1 MTTSTNHSL
10 TEISHWSL
18 MFSCS
23 CSHLYLMLSSAL
35 RCLRPSTCTLTLT
48 RQLTHHR
55 PHMGPVETTIRT
67 KLAQALKPEHL
78 EVMNESHMHAV
89 PAGSES
95 HFRVL
100 VVSPQFEGLSLLQRH
115 RLVNET
121 LREELSTCVHA
132 LAIQAKTPQQWS
144 SNPSLAKSPPCMGGS
159 KHDKTMAEKLK
170 AGRDW
175 LTKTYCW
182 WVFNII
188 IIKYE
193 VLSVDFF
200 AHLLHAYFSSGADRD
215 I

>member
-1 MTTSTNHSL
+1 MNRFLCVIHKQHS
-10 TEISHWSL
+10 EGESWSCL
-18 MFSCS
+18 R
-23 CSHLYLMLSSAL
+23 LMLSSAL
-35 RCLRPSTCTLTLT
+35 RCLRPSTCTLALT

-55 PHMGPVETTIRT
+55 PHMGPVETTIRN
-67 KLAQALKPEHL
+67 KLGQALKAEHL

-121 LREELSTCVHA
+121 LREELSSCVHA

-159 KHDKTMAEKLK
+159 KHDNTMAEKLK
-170 AGRDW
+170 AGRD
-175 LTKTYCW
+175 
-182 WVFNII
+182 
-188 IIKYE
+188 
-193 VLSVDFF
+193 
-200 AHLLHAYFSSGADRD
+200 
-215 I
+215 

>member
-1 MTTSTNHSL
+1 
-10 TEISHWSL
+10 
-18 MFSCS
+18 
-23 CSHLYLMLSSAL
+23 MLSSAL
-35 RCLRPSTCTLTLT
+35 RCLRPSTCTLALT
-48 RQLTHHR
+48 RQLTY
-55 PHMGPVETTIRT
+55 HMGPVETTIRT

-159 KHDKTMAEKLK
+159 KHDNTMAEKLK

-175 LTKTYCW
+175 LTKSYCW
-182 WVFNII
+182 WIVNII

-193 VLSVDFF
+193 VFFCTFASCIFLIWSWSEYLIDFIQT
-200 AHLLHAYFSSGADRD
+200 LLAWTGYYNKMWFTSEGSASRF
-215 I
+215 IAWN